1 MWFWIT
7 VPLDFIESQRPK
19 WLVAG
24 VATATAKGTGWGNA
38 SDWPLRG
45 RHRGWDSTHLAVSGH
60 QRCFSF
66 QTLFKNTEYTVFW
79 PVFFLK
85 YNLTDTSATGFFE
98 VQYSTSQSPRSS
110 VMIGSNCIPQCVC
123 YMYMNSI
130 LEGTFFYSVEELY
143 CGDIFQAIL
152 RLKIIFGVRIR
163 IGDMLRSGLRL
174 DVHL

>member
-1 MWFWIT
+1 MRLHSPRSFRT
-7 VPLDFIESQRPK
+7 
-19 WLVAG
+19 
-24 VATATAKGTGWGNA
+24 
-38 SDWPLRG
+38 
-45 RHRGWDSTHLAVSGH
+45 STLL
-60 QRCFSF
+60 FFPNSF
-66 QTLFKNTEYTVFW
+66 QTYRIYSILTC
-79 PVFFLK
+79 FFLK

>member
-1 MWFWIT
+1 MT
-7 VPLDFIESQRPK
+7 DHSEGDTGGETPLTSQFQDINVVFLSK
-19 WLVAG
+19 L
-24 VATATAKGTGWGNA
+24 
-38 SDWPLRG
+38 
-45 RHRGWDSTHLAVSGH
+45 
-60 QRCFSF
+60 FSNIQNIQYF
-66 QTLFKNTEYTVFW
+66 DLFF
-79 PVFFLK
+79 FFLK

-130 LEGTFFYSVEELY
+130 LEGTFFYSVQELY

-163 IGDMLRSGLRL
+163 IGDMLRSGLR
-174 DVHL
+174 